1 MKRMEKPKSCH
12 KWQSRYN
19 VRSGTQKL
27 LPWSKDVLYFMM
39 QQQYDSFLLHSSAL
53 EFERDFFMDEPLRLP
68 SYHPQWHQGI
78 LHSVRYPRYPPDE
91 HPLNMQNAM
100 LRLTVP
106 RPIIRNALQIT
117 TTGLLDVI
125 YDTGAVMTMI
135 TDHGTGY
142 MTNKRETTHQVTGC
156 LNEKPRGG
164 LHIANFNFLLRMENT
179 TEGYNGWFHIIA
191 PQTLAVPPEY
201 ETSDLLQ

>member
-1 MKRMEKPKSCH
+1 MTRQNPEYYEVLECSTYNWYPTHTVILGDTKKSCH
-12 KWQSRYN
+12 KWHSRYN
-19 VRSGTQKL
+19 VRNGTQKL

-39 QQQYDSFLLHSSAL
+39 QQQYDSFLLHSSVL

-91 HPLNMQNAM
+91 HPLDMQNAM
-100 LRLTVP
+100 LRFKVP

-142 MTNKRETTHQVTGC
+142 MTNKKETTHQVTG
-156 LNEKPRGG
+156 LS
-164 LHIANFNFLLRMENT
+164 LIHI
-179 TEGYNGWFHIIA
+179 
-191 PQTLAVPPEY
+191 
-201 ETSDLLQ
+201 